1 MKNFGTVFNHDE
13 REYSVYPEFEDGKIH
28 IGSIDFYQKKGINV
42 ELSTTHGADID
53 AAMQEAEVINQK
65 YHYHK
70 VEDTLGRYLVQQ

>member
-13 REYSVYPEFEDGKIH
+13 REYSVYPEFGKIR

-42 ELSTTHGADID
+42 EFSITHGADID
-53 AAMQEAEVINQK
+53 AVTQEAEVINQK

-70 VEDTLGRYLVQQ
+70 VEDTLGRYVL